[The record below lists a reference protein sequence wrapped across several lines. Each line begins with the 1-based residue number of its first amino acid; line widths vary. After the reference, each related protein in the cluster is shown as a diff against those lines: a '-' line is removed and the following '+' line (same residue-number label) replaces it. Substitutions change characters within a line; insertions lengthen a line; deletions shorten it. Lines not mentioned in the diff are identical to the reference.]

1 MASGGNRGS
10 AAERVLESRHVIGL
24 FMAVVVLSGLF
35 FTLGYVM
42 GRNQTAGSVTSN
54 LHEKPPVPSAPNPEV
69 ISKKSNKAAPAD
81 APAATSPPQNSEW
94 EFYHAGD
101 NKKPEDRLKP
111 AAAAKTP
118 KPAVAKN
125 PEPVV
130 VKTKAVPSKTSAAS
144 SKSAGA
150 KQSSGG
156 AYVLQVA
163 ALNKDTD
170 ALDLAKKLQQKKFPA
185 FVLPAKTDKYY
196 RVQVGPYSD
205 PKAAEIARQGL
216 EGAGFKAFLKQD

>member
-1 MASGGNRGS
+1 MASGGNRGG

-42 GRNQTAGSVTSN
+42 GRNQTAGSGIAN
-54 LHEKPPVPSAPNPEV
+54 LREKPSVAAAANPEG
-69 ISKKSNKAAPAD
+69 ISKKNNKTAPAD
-81 APAATSPPQNSEW
+81 APTETSAPQNSEW

-101 NKKPEDRLKP
+101 SKKPEDRLKP
-111 AAAAKTP
+111 AAATQTP
-118 KPAVAKN
+118 TPAVAKN
-125 PEPVV
+125 TEPVV

-205 PKAAEIARQGL
+205 PKAAEVARKGL
-216 EGAGFKAFLKQD
+216 EGAGFKAFVKQD